1 MEKVKCFVRNNPH
14 VWWTLFLPAYLA
26 AFFLMEAIVPTDH
39 YWVTQLPID
48 AQIPFLEGFVVFYSA
63 WAPLLVLLG
72 IYLMLRDPENFR
84 RYIWTMM
91 ITFFAS
97 TLFCILVPN
106 GQDLRPAVL
115 PRDNLFCR
123 LVGLIYTLDTN
134 TNVFPSVHVVGVMS
148 ALFALWHTPSLR
160 KTLWPIVGTVIGI
173 LITLST
179 LFIRQHAVLDVLASL
194 LLSAVAYYIVY
205 ICIARR
211 RDGQLS

>member
-1 MEKVKCFVRNNPH
+1 MEKIKCFLHKNPH
-14 VWWTLFLPAYLA
+14 VWWALFLPAYLA

-48 AQIPFLEGFVVFYSA
+48 EQIPFLEGFVVFYSA
-63 WAPLLVLLG
+63 WAPLLVVLG
-72 IYLMLRDPENFR
+72 VYLMFRDPENFR

-91 ITFFAS
+91 LTFFAS

-106 GQDLRPAVL
+106 GQNLRPAVL

-148 ALFALWHTPSLR
+148 ALFALWHTPSLQKAFWR
-160 KTLWPIVGTVIGI
+160 ILGTVLGI
-173 LITLST
+173 LIVLST

-194 LLSAVAYYIVY
+194 LLSALAYGIVY

-211 RDGQLS
+211 RDKKLS